1 MKILNII
8 LALIFLSCNLA
19 QAKEDYRLEYINLNW
34 WNKYNDSI
42 LTDYLTTAYKN
53 NQDLKIATINV
64 KQSEQLVKQSFA
76 NQLPYLGFQGD
87 VSRTFTASDVR
98 FGEVLISDYSQS
110 NFTLPITMSYEVDIW
125 GENYLKTKAVKKQ
138 LEIAKENERSSY
150 IALTTAVASDYFNL
164 LRFDKIIKNQTELVE
179 LQTEIVR
186 MAEIKYQNGLCPV
199 TTLLEE
205 KQMLNELKKALNSYI
220 NKRIVVARE
229 LGVLTGEREKEVM
242 ERGDLSNIALIS
254 LPDSI
259 SSEAIKYRPDMI
271 KCEDYIQKIGIDV
284 RVARRDFL
292 PKFLIYGNV
301 GFNAYKLGNIFGNH
315 TFLSNAGV
323 LPSLDLFTGGAKI
336 ARLKYSKLEYE
347 KAQQMYE
354 KTILT
359 SIQEINN
366 SMSDANKSNE
376 NYQESMK
383 KYGLEKEK
391 FTLSQRKYDIG
402 AKSKMD
408 NMRAKELL
416 LLAEMDEFSD
426 KTDYLISTL
435 SIYKAVGGKDF
446 TTINEGL

>member
-1 MKILNII
+1 
-8 LALIFLSCNLA
+8 
-19 QAKEDYRLEYINLNW
+19 
-34 WNKYNDSI
+34 
-42 LTDYLTTAYKN
+42 
-53 NQDLKIATINV
+53 
-64 KQSEQLVKQSFA
+64 
-76 NQLPYLGFQGD
+76 
-87 VSRTFTASDVR
+87 
-98 FGEVLISDYSQS
+98 
-110 NFTLPITMSYEVDIW
+110 
-125 GENYLKTKAVKKQ
+125 
-138 LEIAKENERSSY
+138 
-150 IALTTAVASDYFNL
+150 
-164 LRFDKIIKNQTELVE
+164 
-179 LQTEIVR
+179 
-186 MAEIKYQNGLCPV
+186 
-199 TTLLEE
+199 
-205 KQMLNELKKALNSYI
+205 MLNELKKALNIYI

-242 ERGDLSNIALIS
+242 ERGDLSNITLIS

-391 FTLSQRKYDIG
+391 FALSQRKYDIG

-446 TTINEGL
+446 TTINNSL

>member
-1 MKILNII
+1 
-8 LALIFLSCNLA
+8 
-19 QAKEDYRLEYINLNW
+19 LNW